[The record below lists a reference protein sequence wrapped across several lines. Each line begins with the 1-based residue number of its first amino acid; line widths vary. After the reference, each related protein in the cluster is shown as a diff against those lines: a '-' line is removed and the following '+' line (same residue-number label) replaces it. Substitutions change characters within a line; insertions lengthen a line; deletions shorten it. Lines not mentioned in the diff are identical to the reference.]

1 MVETVVS
8 GVRNPAPSNDPTTVS
23 GVRIVRLYPDPQTFA
38 GGIPPMIHYETK
50 TEGTFTM
57 IYNTGWRHHVA
68 TPESGAASMC
78 PGTCS
83 LTHFPKTQ
91 NMHNTEQ
98 HRPRGCPRAT
108 RSGTLG
114 AVWERGLVAACR
126 LAAQPCR
133 LAAQPQGAH
142 TGDELDF

>member
-1 MVETVVS
+1 
-8 GVRNPAPSNDPTTVS
+8 
-23 GVRIVRLYPDPQTFA
+23 
-38 GGIPPMIHYETK
+38 MIHYETK

-91 NMHNTEQ
+91 NMHK
-98 HRPRGCPRAT
+98 HRTTSTQRVPSSHTIWYAGN
-108 RSGTLG
+108 GDWL
-114 AVWERGLVAACR
+114 L
-126 LAAQPCR
+126 Q

>member
-1 MVETVVS
+1 MVS
-8 GVRNPAPSNDPTTVS
+8 GVPNPAPSNDPTTVS

-114 AVWERGLVAACR
+114 TGTGCSLQACR
-126 LAAQPCR
+126 PALQACR
-133 LAAQPQGAH
+133 PAPGRAH
-142 TGDELDF
+142 GRRT